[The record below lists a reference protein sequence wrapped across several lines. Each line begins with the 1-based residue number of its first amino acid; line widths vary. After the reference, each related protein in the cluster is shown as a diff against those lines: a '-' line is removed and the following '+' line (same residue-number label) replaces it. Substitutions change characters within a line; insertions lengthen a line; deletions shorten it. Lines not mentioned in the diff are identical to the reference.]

1 MEVKAM
7 NSEKTL
13 CPSSTCQEDAILI
26 GIVMRDGRVAFSS
39 NQIVINKEFVK
50 IAHEGRSPEKR
61 FRFGG
66 LCMKSGCNQWTG
78 SRCGVID
85 TIIESTSENNE
96 TAALPN
102 CSIRSQCRWFYQSG
116 ADACAVCPDVI
127 TDLRI
132 ESA

>member
-1 MEVKAM
+1 M